1 MVLDERPGRE
11 KLDLSADAAEVARR
25 MRAGEPLGIGDYDLA
40 TADLLVGVEAA
51 EGWSAAEEA
60 GYVALVDARITPEL
74 ESEGLA
80 REIIRRL
87 QDLRREAALEVT
99 DRIRVVWRGDAV
111 IGKVMADHGPTI
123 AEEVLARSLD
133 AGDGTD
139 APALAGFTTDVD
151 IEGHAVTLGIERA

>member
-1 MVLDERPGRE
+1 MISGARTPLTV
-11 KLDLSADAAEVARR
+11 DLTGLRVAIT
-25 MRAGEPLGIGDYDLA
+25 AGANG
-40 TADLLVGVEAA
+40 
-51 EGWSAAEEA
+51 
-60 GYVALVDARITPEL
+60 
-74 ESEGLA
+74 
-80 REIIRRL
+80 
-87 QDLRREAALEVT
+87 
-99 DRIRVVWRGDAV
+99 